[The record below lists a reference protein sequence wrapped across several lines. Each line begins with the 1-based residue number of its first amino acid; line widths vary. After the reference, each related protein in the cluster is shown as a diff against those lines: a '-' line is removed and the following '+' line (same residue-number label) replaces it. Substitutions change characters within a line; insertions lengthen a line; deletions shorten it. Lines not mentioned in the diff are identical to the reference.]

1 VSTPQP
7 KSPPRLRT
15 RLRLKADDKLILGP
29 GRLQILRGVEET
41 GSIAAAARTMGMS
54 YRRAWLLI
62 DDINHCFQQP
72 LVESVSGGKRGGG
85 AQVTE
90 LGKQVMALYSD
101 LLATTEAAIA
111 THKDQLSALL
121 AEPLPPS

>member
-1 VSTPQP
+1 MSAPQP

-90 LGKQVMALYSD
+90 LGKQVMTLYSD

-111 THKDQLSALL
+111 SHKDQLSALL

>member
-90 LGKQVMALYSD
+90 LGKQIMALYSD